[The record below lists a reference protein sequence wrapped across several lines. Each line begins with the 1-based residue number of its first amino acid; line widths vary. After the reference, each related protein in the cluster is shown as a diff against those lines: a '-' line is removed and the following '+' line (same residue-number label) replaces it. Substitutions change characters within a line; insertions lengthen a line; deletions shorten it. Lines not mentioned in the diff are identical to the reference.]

1 MRPPPLVPL
10 IRLYT
15 SSGAASPPLHA
26 FAACLPA
33 GVRGPILGL
42 DVGTRHVGVAL
53 SDPSYVGPPR
63 PCALALFCFFGCPA
77 LPLLGNTKLMRSL
90 RFGHCNPYACTP
102 PPLVLAPPSRRAHPV
117 PAAADAGSCRLLG
130 PGPRL
135 AIATRRRRWAFP
147 HSSYRRGTTPLVD
160 ATALTAVAT
169 TAGAVAVVAGYP
181 LPTPGG
187 VCPTANVDAYVAALA
202 ATGLGGGVSAVA
214 LADERWSSV
223 RARAALGVGVGTGQG
238 GRGGWGAPRGE
249 GAGPR
254 PTKRRSGVSAGRPA
268 GYVPPNERRREVAP
282 AAPTPT
288 SWYVRGRRARAFSLR
303 RPSVSVNRTGPDPT
317 TTRPSGPD

>member
-53 SDPSYVGPPR
+53 SDPS
-63 PCALALFCFFGCPA
+63 
-77 LPLLGNTKLMRSL
+77 
-90 RFGHCNPYACTP
+90 
-102 PPLVLAPPSRRAHPV
+102 
-117 PAAADAGSCRLLG
+117 
-130 PGPRL
+130 
-135 AIATRRRRWAFP
+135 RRWAFP